1 LKAILKIKGLDCAE
15 CANELQ
21 EELEKIEGI
30 KNPSVSFVMQK
41 VSFEYETEEPLI
53 KAIETINNFE
63 EVRIVI
69 DNDDEDSE
77 EEDIR
82 LLPIIISSIIF
93 VVTFILTHVFK
104 EGLLNILFSYIG
116 YSVSYIIVGYKVII
130 NTFKAI
136 KKGKIFDEN
145 FLMTV
150 ASLGAIGLSI
160 YNLVAGPKSN
170 EMPEAALIILLY
182 QIGEYL
188 QGVAVKNSRKTIK
201 GLLELKSDKAN
212 KLIDGNIVSVDP
224 KELKVGDIIVILAGE
239 KVPVDVKAL
248 EASEFDTKALT
259 GEEMPRY
266 IETNQEVL
274 SGFINISNTIQ
285 AEVIKTYDNS
295 AIKKILD
302 LVENSAEKKAKPE
315 KFITKFAKYYTPI
328 VCTIALTIAISGPLF
343 ALILEKDV
351 NISDWIIKAL
361 TVLVIACPCSV
372 VISVPLTYF
381 SGIGACAKK
390 GILVKGANNL
400 DELTKVKLAL
410 FDKTGT
416 LTKGVFKI
424 INKSSGD
431 TKQMDLL
438 VGSIEKYSNHPLSA
452 PFNDFDS
459 SLEIDSITETAGYG
473 LSGKY
478 QDKQL
483 LVGNK
488 RLLENNSI
496 DFEYIKSSNTII
508 YVAYDNKYLGY
519 YEVGDEAKDNINVLF
534 RSLKKTGVNQMILL
548 TGDSKDKA
556 DSFSSKY
563 HFDAVFS
570 ELLPDKKLEITKD
583 LTDNACCLYVGD
595 GINDAPVM
603 TISNCSFSMG
613 KLGSDAAIEV
623 SDFVLVTDDIMGVY
637 EAKCIAHKTKKIVI
651 ENIVFSILI
660 KAIVMILGGLGLVP
674 LWAAVLSDVGLMLL
688 AVLNSLRVK
697 RG

>member
-1 LKAILKIKGLDCAE
+1 MKAILKIKGLDCAE